1 MELKLIAQ
9 VILKL
14 FGFPVWRTHCQ
25 ITPGGFLPTNKF
37 DFPINIPSYQI
48 VLSEMLT
55 ESFSILILPRC
66 TGTKTVNVMVLP
78 RTAWWI
84 L

>member
-37 DFPINIPSYQI
+37 DFPRKHTIISNCVIRNANRKFFNFDSSKMY
-48 VLSEMLT
+48 
-55 ESFSILILPRC
+55 RY
-66 TGTKTVNVMVLP
+66 
-78 RTAWWI
+78 
-84 L
+84 